1 MGLLLWILLI
11 VSVPVFAVLKGRK
24 ALHILNVAVSAVML
38 LVAGVETR
46 NVILYGKVEYGVLGG
61 MFYIDSLSIIIID
74 IVLVIGFMAAVFSIG
89 YLEEELRHGKID
101 AGRVK
106 LYYMLMYTFMFTMVF
121 ALSVRNMGIM
131 WIAIEATTLASAFLV
146 GFYNDKRAIEATWK
160 YVIICSVGI
169 AIAMLGII
177 FLHLS
182 SVGLFKG
189 PQLLDWT
196 ALYGSAEALK
206 SPVLR
211 LAFIFIL
218 IGFGTK
224 AGLAPMHTWLPDAH
238 SQAPSPISALL
249 SGVLLN
255 SAMYAIIRTVSIV
268 NKNLGSSLFTGRILM
283 AAGMLSIAT
292 AAIFI
297 LTQKDY
303 KRLLAYSSIEHMG
316 IIAFAI
322 GVFTP
327 AAVFGAL
334 FHMINHSFTKSMLF
348 LSSGSI
354 LQKYGTR
361 EISKIRGLLK
371 VLPISG
377 TAFFLGLFAIA
388 GTPPFS
394 VFASEFNII
403 AAIFDHKYFLV
414 GAVFVLLLALVF
426 VGIALTL
433 FKIFWGN
440 ASFKGDVSQLHA
452 HMVSQGNI
460 SSGREAQFDSKV
472 EKRPPD
478 AETNIPGAVVIV
490 VLLVATLIMGIYMP
504 SLLKNLLMN
513 AQQIII
519 GG

>member
-1 MGLLLWILLI
+1 MLLWILLV
-11 VSVPVFAVLKGRK
+11 VSVPVFAVLNGRK
-24 ALHILNVAVSAVML
+24 ALHTVSVAVSAGML
-38 LVAGVETR
+38 LVAGFETKAVML
-46 NVILYGKVEYGVLGG
+46 NGKVEYSALGG
-61 MFYIDSLSIIIID
+61 IYYIDSLSIIIID
-74 IVLVIGFMAAVFSIG
+74 IVLVIGLMAAVFSIG

-101 AGRVK
+101 EGKVK
-106 LYYMLMYTFMFTMVF
+106 RYYILMYTFMFTMVF
-121 ALSVRNMGIM
+121 ALSVKNMGIM

-182 SVGLFKG
+182 SVGLFEG

-196 ALYGSAEALK
+196 VLYNSAEALK

-268 NKNLGSSLFTGRILM
+268 NRNLGNNLFTGRVLI

-316 IIAFAI
+316 IIAFAMGI
-322 GVFTP
+322 FTP

-334 FHMINHSFTKSMLF
+334 FHMINHSLTKSMLF

-354 LQKYGTR
+354 LQKYDTR

-371 VLPISG
+371 ILPISG
-377 TAFFLGLFAIA
+377 TAFFIGLFAIT

-403 AAIFDHKYFLV
+403 TAIFDHGDFLL
-414 GAVFVLLLALVF
+414 GSIFVLLLAIVF
-426 VGIALTL
+426 AGIALTL
-433 FKIFWGN
+433 FKIFWGD
-440 ASFKGDVSQLHA
+440 ASQLSGRQLSKGDASQLSHGVNDSNDDYEGDA
-452 HMVSQGNI
+452 SQKSILKG
-460 SSGREAQFDSKV
+460 
-472 EKRPPD
+472 
-478 AETNIPGAVVIV
+478 ETNIPGAAVIV
-490 VLLVATLIMGIYMP
+490 ILLVMVLIMGIYMP
-504 SLLKNLLMN
+504 SALKDLLTN